1 VSIDEKEEK
10 YMKDR
15 IFTVTQMNKM
25 VKEYLEGNDNFNNF
39 FLKGEISGINYY
51 RSGHLYF
58 TLKDSKASVKCV
70 SFGYKLKK
78 IPEDLKEGDKIKLFG
93 RVTLYE
99 ANGNY
104 QILVAHVEKE
114 GSLGKL
120 FEELE
125 RTKRELARDGYFDA
139 KYKLPIPKLPQNI
152 GIVTSGTGAAV
163 KDIIKTAKLRYEN
176 INIYVYPAKV
186 QGIGSEKEIIKG
198 IETLDKMEEIDLII
212 AGRGGGSVED
222 LWSFNKKE
230 VALAY
235 FNTKTPIVSAVGH
248 EIDNLLTDLTADLRA
263 STPTHAAE
271 LVVPRKDLLME
282 KLEERRRKLNNSL
295 LGNLRKKKEKLE
307 NLKKSYILRSYLE
320 TVVEKNNLLM
330 DREDKLK
337 KVISST
343 LTQKKHF
350 LEVRMEKLNSLNPEG
365 ILKRGYTITKAGNKI
380 IRGAGELK
388 KGEKIEIIYH
398 DGKVISRVEEINR

>member
-1 VSIDEKEEK
+1 
-10 YMKDR
+10 MKDR

-51 RSGHLYF
+51 KSGHLYF

-70 SFGYKLKK
+70 SFGYKFKK

-93 RVTLYE
+93 KVTLYE

-125 RTKRELARDGYFDA
+125 KTKRELAEDGYFDT

-163 KDIIKTAKLRYEN
+163 KDIINTAKLRYKN

-198 IETLDKMEEIDLII
+198 IKTLDKMEEIDLII

-271 LVVPRKDLLME
+271 LVIPRKDLLME
-282 KLEERRRKLNNSL
+282 KLEDRRRKLNNNL
-295 LGNLRKKKEKLE
+295 LANLREKKEKLE
-307 NLKKSYILRSYLE
+307 TLRRSYILRSYLE
-320 TVVEKNNLLM
+320 TLVEKNNLLM
-330 DREDKLK
+330 DREDRLK
-337 KVISST
+337 KVIAGS
-343 LTQKKHF
+343 LTKHKHL
-350 LEVRMEKLNSLNPEG
+350 LEVRMEKLSSLNPEG
-365 ILKRGYTITKAGNKI
+365 ILKRGYTITKAGNKV
-380 IRGAGELK
+380 IRSAGELEK
-388 KGEKIEIIYH
+388 DEKIEIIYH
-398 DGKVISRVEEINR
+398 DGRVISRVEEIK

>member
-1 VSIDEKEEK
+1 
-10 YMKDR
+10 MKDR
-15 IFTVTQMNKM
+15 IFTVSQMNKM
-25 VKEYLEGNDNFNNF
+25 VKEYLEGNDSFNNF

-51 RSGHLYF
+51 KSGHLYF
-58 TLKDSKASVKCV
+58 TMKDSKASVKCV
-70 SFGYKLKK
+70 SFRYKFKN

-93 RVTLYE
+93 KVTLYE
-99 ANGNY
+99 ASGNY

-125 RTKRELARDGYFDA
+125 RTKRELAKDGYFDT

-186 QGIGSEKEIIKG
+186 QGIGSEDEIIKG
-198 IETLDKMEEIDLII
+198 IKILDEMEEIDLII

-222 LWSFNKKE
+222 LWSFNKKK

-271 LVVPRKDLLME
+271 LVVPRKDLLIE
-282 KLEERRRKLNNSL
+282 KLEDRRRKLNNNL
-295 LGNLRKKKEKLE
+295 LTNLREKKEKLKTLR
-307 NLKKSYILRSYLE
+307 NSYILRSYLE

-330 DREDKLK
+330 DREDRLK
-337 KVISST
+337 KVISSS
-343 LTQKKHF
+343 LIRKKHL
-350 LEVRMEKLNSLNPEG
+350 LEVRMEKLRSLNPEG
-365 ILKRGYTITKAGNKI
+365 ILKRGYTITKAGDKV
-380 IRGAGELK
+380 IRSAGELE

-398 DGKVISRVEEINR
+398 DGRVISRVEEMNR

>member
-1 VSIDEKEEK
+1 MKETV
-10 YMKDR
+10 
-15 IFTVTQMNKM
+15 FTVTQMNKM
-25 VKEYLEGNDNFNNF
+25 VKEYLEKNNNFNNF
-39 FLKGEISGINYY
+39 FLEGEISGINYY

-70 SFGYKLKK
+70 SFGYKFKK

-93 RVTLYE
+93 KVTLYE
-99 ANGNY
+99 ASGNY

-125 RTKRELARDGYFDA
+125 RTKKEMAKDGYFDI
-139 KYKLPIPKLPQNI
+139 KYKLPMPKLPQNI
-152 GIVTSGTGAAV
+152 GIITSGTGAAV
-163 KDIIKTAKLRYEN
+163 KDIINTARLRYPN

-186 QGIGSEKEIIKG
+186 QGVGSEKEIIKG
-198 IETLDKMEEIDLII
+198 IKILDNMEEIDLII
-212 AGRGGGSVED
+212 AGRGGGSIED

-271 LVVPRKDLLME
+271 LVVPRKDLLIE
-282 KLEERRRKLNNSL
+282 KLEDRRQKLNNNL
-295 LGNLRKKKEKLE
+295 LANLRNKKEKLKT
-307 NLKKSYILRSYLE
+307 LRKSYILRSYLE
-320 TVVEKNNLLM
+320 TVIDKNNILM
-330 DREDKLK
+330 DREDRIK
-337 KVISST
+337 KVISNS
-343 LTQKKHF
+343 LTQKKHL
-350 LEVRMEKLNSLNPEG
+350 LEMRMEKLRSLNPEG
-365 ILKRGYTITKAGNKI
+365 ILKRGYTITKIGEKI
-380 IRGAGELK
+380 IRGVEEIDK
-388 KGEKIEIIYH
+388 NEKIEIIYH
-398 DGKVISRVEEINR
+398 NGRVISRVEEIKK

>member
-1 VSIDEKEEK
+1 
-10 YMKDR
+10 MKDK
-15 IFTVTQMNKM
+15 IFTVSQMNKM

-51 RSGHLYF
+51 KSGHLYF

-70 SFGYKLKK
+70 SFGYKFKK

-93 RVTLYE
+93 KVTLYE

-104 QILVAHVEKE
+104 QIMVAHVEKE
-114 GSLGKL
+114 GTLGKL

-125 RTKRELARDGYFDA
+125 RTKRELAKEGYFDT

-163 KDIIKTAKLRYEN
+163 KDIINTAQLRYKN

-186 QGIGSEKEIIKG
+186 QGIGSEDEIIKG
-198 IETLDKMEEIDLII
+198 IKILDSMEEIDLII

-248 EIDNLLTDLTADLRA
+248 EIDNLLTDLTADMRA

-271 LVVPRKDLLME
+271 LVVPRKDLLLE
-282 KLEERRRKLNNSL
+282 SLEERKRKLNNSL
-295 LGNLRKKKEKLE
+295 LINLKGKKEKLE
-307 NLKKSYILRSYLE
+307 ILKRSYILRSYLE
-320 TVVEKNNLLM
+320 TVTDRNNLLM
-330 DREDKLK
+330 DREDRLK
-337 KVISST
+337 KVINSA
-343 LTQKKHF
+343 LIQKKHL
-350 LEVRMEKLNSLNPEG
+350 LEVRMEKINSLNPEG
-365 ILKRGYTITKAGNKI
+365 ILKRGYTITKIGNKI
-380 IRGAGELK
+380 IRSVEDIK
-388 KGEKIEIIYH
+388 KDEKIEIIYH
-398 DGKVISRVEEINR
+398 DGSVISKVEEIN

>member
-1 VSIDEKEEK
+1 
-10 YMKDR
+10 MKDR
-15 IFTVTQMNKM
+15 IFTVSQMNKM
-25 VKEYLEGNDNFNNF
+25 VKEYLEGNDSFNNF

-51 RSGHLYF
+51 KSGHLYF
-58 TLKDSKASVKCV
+58 TMKDSKASVKCV
-70 SFGYKLKK
+70 SFRYKFKN

-93 RVTLYE
+93 KVTLYE
-99 ANGNY
+99 ASGNY

-125 RTKRELARDGYFDA
+125 RTKRELAKDGYFDT

-176 INIYVYPAKV
+176 INIYVYSAKV
-186 QGIGSEKEIIKG
+186 QGIGSEDEIIKG
-198 IETLDKMEEIDLII
+198 IKILDEMEEIDIII

-271 LVVPRKDLLME
+271 LVVPRKDLLIE
-282 KLEERRRKLNNSL
+282 KLEDRRRKLNNNL
-295 LGNLRKKKEKLE
+295 LTNLRGKKEKLKTLR
-307 NLKKSYILRSYLE
+307 NSYILRSYLE

-330 DREDKLK
+330 DREDRLK
-337 KVISST
+337 KVVSSS
-343 LTQKKHF
+343 LIRKKHL
-350 LEVRMEKLNSLNPEG
+350 LEVRVEKLRSLNPEG
-365 ILKRGYTITKAGNKI
+365 ILKRGYTITKAGDKV
-380 IRGAGELK
+380 IRSAGELE

-398 DGKVISRVEEINR
+398 DGRVISRVEEINR

>member
-1 VSIDEKEEK
+1 
-10 YMKDR
+10 MNDR
-15 IFTVTQMNKM
+15 IFSVSQINKM
-25 VKEYLEGNDNFNNF
+25 VKEYLEGNDSFNNF

-51 RSGHLYF
+51 KSGHLYF

-70 SFGYKLKK
+70 SFGYKFKK

-93 RVTLYE
+93 KVTLYE

-114 GSLGKL
+114 GTLGKL

-125 RTKRELARDGYFDA
+125 RTKRELAKEGYFDT
-139 KYKLPIPKLPQNI
+139 KYKMPIPKLPQNI

-163 KDIIKTAKLRYEN
+163 KDIINTAKLRYEN

-186 QGIGSEKEIIKG
+186 QGIGSEDEIIKG
-198 IETLDKMEEIDLII
+198 IKTLDKMEEIDLII

-248 EIDNLLTDLTADLRA
+248 EIDNLLTDLTADMRA

-271 LVVPRKDLLME
+271 LVVPRKDLLIQT
-282 KLEERRRKLNNSL
+282 LEDRRKKLNNSL
-295 LGNLRKKKEKLE
+295 LGNLQKKKEKLE
-307 NLKKSYILRSYLE
+307 TLKRSYILRSYLE
-320 TVVEKNNLLM
+320 TVVDRNNLLM
-330 DREDKLK
+330 DREDRLK
-337 KVISST
+337 KVINNS
-343 LTQKKHF
+343 LIQKKHL
-350 LEVRMEKLNSLNPEG
+350 LEVRMEKLRSLNPEG
-365 ILKRGYTITKAGNKI
+365 ILKRGYTITKSGNKV
-380 IRGAGELK
+380 IRGAGELE

-398 DGKVISRVEEINR
+398 DGSVISRVEEIK

>member
-1 VSIDEKEEK
+1 
-10 YMKDR
+10 MKDK
-15 IFTVTQMNKM
+15 IFTVSQMNKM

-51 RSGHLYF
+51 KSGHLYF

-70 SFGYKLKK
+70 SFGYKFKK

-93 RVTLYE
+93 KVTLYE

-104 QILVAHVEKE
+104 QIMVAHVEKE
-114 GSLGKL
+114 GTLGKL

-125 RTKRELARDGYFDA
+125 KTKRELAKEGYFDT

-163 KDIIKTAKLRYEN
+163 KDIINTAQLRYEN

-186 QGIGSEKEIIKG
+186 QGIGSEDEIIKG
-198 IETLDKMEEIDLII
+198 IKILDSMEEIDLII

-248 EIDNLLTDLTADLRA
+248 EIDNLLTDLTADMRA

-271 LVVPRKDLLME
+271 LVVPRKDLL
-282 KLEERRRKLNNSL
+282 LESLEDRRRKLNNSL
-295 LGNLRKKKEKLE
+295 LINLKGKKEKLE
-307 NLKKSYILRSYLE
+307 TLKKSYILRSYLE
-320 TVVEKNNLLM
+320 TIIDRNNLLM
-330 DREDKLK
+330 DREDRLK
-337 KVISST
+337 KVMNNT
-343 LTQKKHF
+343 LIQKKHL
-350 LEVRMEKLNSLNPEG
+350 LEVRMEKLSSLNPEG
-365 ILKRGYTITKAGNKI
+365 ILKRGYTITKVGNKI
-380 IRGAGELK
+380 IRSVEDVK
-388 KGEKIEIIYH
+388 KDEKIEIIYH
-398 DGKVISRVEEINR
+398 DGSVISKVEEIKR

>member
-1 VSIDEKEEK
+1 
-10 YMKDR
+10 MKDR
-15 IFTVTQMNKM
+15 IFSVSQINKM
-25 VKEYLEGNDNFNNF
+25 VKEYLEGNDSFNNF

-51 RSGHLYF
+51 KSGHLYF

-70 SFGYKLKK
+70 SFGYKFKK

-93 RVTLYE
+93 KVTLYE

-114 GSLGKL
+114 GTLGKL

-125 RTKRELARDGYFDA
+125 RTKRELAKEGYFDT

-163 KDIIKTAKLRYEN
+163 KDIINTAKLRYEN

-186 QGIGSEKEIIKG
+186 QGIGSEDEIIKG
-198 IETLDKMEEIDLII
+198 IKTLDKMEEIDLII

-248 EIDNLLTDLTADLRA
+248 EIDNLLTDLTADMRA

-271 LVVPRKDLLME
+271 LVVPRKDLLMQT
-282 KLEERRRKLNNSL
+282 LEDRRKTLNNSL
-295 LGNLRKKKEKLE
+295 LGNLQKKKEKLE
-307 NLKKSYILRSYLE
+307 TLKRSYILRSYLE
-320 TVVEKNNLLM
+320 TVVDRNNLLM
-330 DREDKLK
+330 DREDRLK
-337 KVISST
+337 KVINNS
-343 LTQKKHF
+343 LIQKKHL
-350 LEVRMEKLNSLNPEG
+350 LEVRMEKLRSLNPEG
-365 ILKRGYTITKAGNKI
+365 ILKRGYTITKSGNKV
-380 IRGAGELK
+380 IRGAEELE

-398 DGKVISRVEEINR
+398 DGSVISRVEEIK

>member
-1 VSIDEKEEK
+1 
-10 YMKDR
+10 MKDR
-15 IFTVTQMNKM
+15 VFTVSQMNKV
-25 VKEYLEGNDNFNNF
+25 VKEYLEENENFNNF

-51 RSGHLYF
+51 KSGHLYF

-70 SFGYKLKK
+70 SFRYKFKK
-78 IPEDLKEGDKIKLFG
+78 IPEDLKEGDKVKLFG
-93 RVTLYE
+93 KVTLYE
-99 ANGNY
+99 ASGNY

-125 RTKRELARDGYFDA
+125 KNKRELANEGYFDM
-139 KYKLPIPKLPQNI
+139 KHKLPIPKLPQNI

-163 KDIIKTAKLRYEN
+163 KDIINMAKLRYEN
-176 INIYVYPAKV
+176 INIYVYPTKV
-186 QGIGSEKEIIKG
+186 QGIGSEDEIIKG
-198 IETLDKMEEIDLII
+198 IKTLDKMEEIDIII

-263 STPTHAAE
+263 STPTHGAE
-271 LVVPRKDLLME
+271 LVVPRKDLLIE
-282 KLEERRRKLNNSL
+282 QLEDRKRKLNNNL
-295 LGNLRKKKEKLE
+295 LANLREKKEKLK
-307 NLKKSYILRSYLE
+307 NLKNSYILRSYLE
-320 TVVEKNNLLM
+320 TIIDRNNLLM

-337 KVISST
+337 KAIFSS
-343 LTQKKHF
+343 LVGKKHQ
-350 LEVRMEKLNSLNPEG
+350 LEVRMEKLRSLNPEE
-365 ILKRGYTITKAGNKI
+365 ILKRGYTITKVGDRI
-380 IRGAGELK
+380 IRSVEELEK
-388 KGEKIEIIYH
+388 DKKIEIIYH
-398 DGKVISRVEEINR
+398 DGRVISKIEEIRR

>member
-1 VSIDEKEEK
+1 
-10 YMKDR
+10 MKDR

-51 RSGHLYF
+51 KSGHLYF

-70 SFGYKLKK
+70 SFGYKFKK

-93 RVTLYE
+93 KVTLYE

-125 RTKRELARDGYFDA
+125 KTKRELAEDGYFDT

-163 KDIIKTAKLRYEN
+163 KDIINTAKLRYEN
-176 INIYVYPAKV
+176 INIYIYPAKV

-198 IETLDKMEEIDLII
+198 IKTLDKMEEIDLII

-271 LVVPRKDLLME
+271 LVIPRKDLLME
-282 KLEERRRKLNNSL
+282 KLEDRRRKLNNNL
-295 LGNLRKKKEKLE
+295 LANLREKKEKLE
-307 NLKKSYILRSYLE
+307 ILRRSYILRSYLE
-320 TVVEKNNLLM
+320 TLVDQNNLLM
-330 DREDKLK
+330 DREDRLK
-337 KVISST
+337 KVIAGS
-343 LTQKKHF
+343 LTKHKHL
-350 LEVRMEKLNSLNPEG
+350 LEVRMEKLSSLNPEE
-365 ILKRGYTITKAGNKI
+365 ILKRGYTITKAGNKV
-380 IRGAGELK
+380 IRSAGELEK
-388 KGEKIEIIYH
+388 DEKIEIIYH
-398 DGKVISRVEEINR
+398 DGRVISRVEEIK

>member
-1 VSIDEKEEK
+1 MGLK

-15 IFTVTQMNKM
+15 IFTVTQMNNM

-51 RSGHLYF
+51 KSGHLYF

-70 SFGYKLKK
+70 SFRYKFKK

-93 RVTLYE
+93 KVTLYE

-104 QILVAHVEKE
+104 QIMVAHVEKE

-125 RTKRELARDGYFDA
+125 RTKRELAESGYFD
-139 KYKLPIPKLPQNI
+139 KKNKLPIPKLPQNI

-186 QGIGSEKEIIKG
+186 QGVGSEKEIIKG
-198 IETLDKMEEIDLII
+198 IKILDEMEEIDLII

-248 EIDNLLTDLTADLRA
+248 EIDNLLTDLTADMRA

-282 KLEERRRKLNNSL
+282 KLEDRRKKLNNNL
-295 LGNLRKKKEKLE
+295 MANLRNKKEKLKT
-307 NLKKSYILRSYLE
+307 LKNSYILRSYLD
-320 TVVEKNNLLM
+320 TVIDKNNLLM
-330 DREDKLK
+330 DREDRLK
-337 KVISST
+337 KVISNS
-343 LTQKKHF
+343 LIQKKHF
-350 LEVRMEKLNSLNPEG
+350 LEVRKEKLRSLNPEG
-365 ILKRGYTITKAGNKI
+365 ILKRGYTITKVGDKI
-380 IRGAGELK
+380 IRGVGELEK
-388 KGEKIEIIYH
+388 DEKIEIIYH
-398 DGKVISRVEEINR
+398 DGRVISRVEEIKR

>member
-1 VSIDEKEEK
+1 
-10 YMKDR
+10 MKDR
-15 IFTVTQMNKM
+15 IFTVSQMNKM
-25 VKEYLEGNDNFNNF
+25 VKEYLEENDNFNNF

-51 RSGHLYF
+51 KSGHLYF

-70 SFGYKLKK
+70 SFRYKFKK

-93 RVTLYE
+93 KVTLYE

-125 RTKRELARDGYFDA
+125 RTKRELAKEGYFD
-139 KYKLPIPKLPQNI
+139 KNNKLPIPKLPQNI

-163 KDIIKTAKLRYEN
+163 KDIINTAKLRYEN
-176 INIYVYPAKV
+176 INIYVYPTKV
-186 QGIGSEKEIIKG
+186 QGIGSENEIIKG
-198 IETLDKMEEIDLII
+198 IKTLDKMEEIDLII

-222 LWSFNKKE
+222 LWSFNKKD

-271 LVVPRKDLLME
+271 LVVPRKDLL
-282 KLEERRRKLNNSL
+282 LEMLEDRRQKLNNNL
-295 LGNLRKKKEKLE
+295 LTNLQVKNKKLE
-307 NLKKSYILRSYLE
+307 TLKKSYILRSYLE
-320 TVVEKNNLLM
+320 TVVDKNNLLM
-330 DREDKLK
+330 DREDRLK
-337 KVISST
+337 KVINT
-343 LTQKKHF
+343 NLIQKKHL
-350 LEVRMEKLNSLNPEG
+350 LEVRMGKLRSLNPEG

-380 IRGAGELK
+380 IRGVAELE

-398 DGKVISRVEEINR
+398 DGSVISRIEEIKE

>member
-1 VSIDEKEEK
+1 MELK
-10 YMKDR
+10 YMKER

-39 FLKGEISGINYY
+39 FLEGEISGINYY

-70 SFGYKLKK
+70 SFKYKFKK
-78 IPEDLKEGDKIKLFG
+78 IPEDLKEGDKVKIFG
-93 RVTLYE
+93 KVTLYE
-99 ANGNY
+99 ASGNY
-104 QILVAHVEKE
+104 QILVAHVEKK

-125 RTKRELARDGYFDA
+125 RTKKEMAKDGYFDT
-139 KYKLPIPKLPQNI
+139 KYKLPIPKLPQSI

-163 KDIIKTAKLRYEN
+163 KDIINTAQLRYPN

-186 QGIGSEKEIIKG
+186 QGLGSEKEIIRG
-198 IETLDKMEEIDLII
+198 IQILDEIKEIDLII
-212 AGRGGGSVED
+212 AGRGGGSIED

-235 FNTKTPIVSAVGH
+235 FNSKTPIVSAVGH

-271 LVVPRKDLLME
+271 LVVPRKDLLIE
-282 KLEERRRKLNNSL
+282 KLEDRRKKLNNNL
-295 LGNLRKKKEKLE
+295 LANLRNKKEKLKTLR
-307 NLKKSYILRSYLE
+307 NSYILRSYLDSIID
-320 TVVEKNNLLM
+320 KNNILM
-330 DREDKLK
+330 DKEDRLK
-337 KVISST
+337 KAISNS
-343 LTQKKHF
+343 LNKKRHL
-350 LEVRMEKLNSLNPEG
+350 LEVRMEKLSSLNPEG
-365 ILKRGYTITKAGNKI
+365 ILKRGYTITKIGKKI
-380 IRGAGELK
+380 IRGVEELEK
-388 KGEKIEIIYH
+388 DKKIEIIYH
-398 DGKVISRVEEINR
+398 NGRVISKVEEIDR

>member
-1 VSIDEKEEK
+1 
-10 YMKDR
+10 MKDR
-15 IFTVTQMNKM
+15 IFTVSQMNKM

-51 RSGHLYF
+51 KSGHLYF

-70 SFGYKLKK
+70 SFGYKFKK

-93 RVTLYE
+93 KVTLYE

-104 QILVAHVEKE
+104 QIMVAHVEKE

-125 RTKRELARDGYFDA
+125 KTKRELAKDGYFDPIN
-139 KYKLPIPKLPQNI
+139 KLPIPKLPQNI

-163 KDIIKTAKLRYEN
+163 KDIINTAKLRYEN
-176 INIYVYPAKV
+176 INIYVYPTKV

-198 IETLDKMEEIDLII
+198 IKTLDKMGEIDLII

-248 EIDNLLTDLTADLRA
+248 EIDNLLTDLTADMRA

-271 LVVPRKDLLME
+271 LVVPRKDLLIE
-282 KLEERRRKLNNSL
+282 KLEEKKRKLNKSL
-295 LGNLRKKKEKLE
+295 LSNLQGKSEKLE
-307 NLKKSYILRSYLE
+307 TLKKSYILRNYLE
-320 TVVEKNNLLM
+320 TVVEKNNLLI
-330 DREDKLK
+330 DREDRLK
-337 KVISST
+337 KVFNSNLI
-343 LTQKKHF
+343 QKKHL
-350 LEVRMEKLNSLNPEG
+350 LEVRMEKLSSLNPQE

-380 IRGAGELK
+380 IRGTEEVK
-388 KGEKIEIIYH
+388 KDQKIEIIYH
-398 DGKVISRVEEINR
+398 DGSVISRVEEINR

>member
-1 VSIDEKEEK
+1 
-10 YMKDR
+10 MKDR
-15 IFTVTQMNKM
+15 IFSVSQINKM
-25 VKEYLEGNDNFNNF
+25 VKEYLEGNDSFNNF

-51 RSGHLYF
+51 KSGHLYF

-70 SFGYKLKK
+70 SFGYKFKK

-93 RVTLYE
+93 KVTLYE

-114 GSLGKL
+114 GTLGKL

-125 RTKRELARDGYFDA
+125 RTKRELAKEGYFDT

-163 KDIIKTAKLRYEN
+163 KDIINTAKLRYEN

-186 QGIGSEKEIIKG
+186 QGIGSEDEIIKG
-198 IETLDKMEEIDLII
+198 IKTLDKMEEIDLIV

-248 EIDNLLTDLTADLRA
+248 EIDNLLTDLTADMRA

-282 KLEERRRKLNNSL
+282 TLEDRKKKLNNSL
-295 LGNLRKKKEKLE
+295 LGNLQKKKEKLE
-307 NLKKSYILRSYLE
+307 TLKRSYILRSYLE
-320 TVVEKNNLLM
+320 TVVDRNNLLM
-330 DREDKLK
+330 DREDRLK
-337 KVISST
+337 KVINNS
-343 LTQKKHF
+343 LIQKKYL
-350 LEVRMEKLNSLNPEG
+350 LEVRMEKLRSLNPEG
-365 ILKRGYTITKAGNKI
+365 ILKRGYTITKAGNKV
-380 IRGAGELK
+380 IRGAGELE

-398 DGKVISRVEEINR
+398 DGSVISRVEEIK

>member
-1 VSIDEKEEK
+1 
-10 YMKDR
+10 MKDR
-15 IFTVTQMNKM
+15 IYTVSQMNKM

-51 RSGHLYF
+51 KSGHLYF
-58 TLKDSKASVKCV
+58 TLKDSRASVKCV
-70 SFGYKLKK
+70 SFGYKFKK

-93 RVTLYE
+93 KVTLYE

-114 GSLGKL
+114 GTLGKL

-125 RTKRELARDGYFDA
+125 RTKRELAKDGYFDT

-163 KDIIKTAKLRYEN
+163 KDIINTAKLRYEN

-186 QGIGSEKEIIKG
+186 QGIGSEDEIIKG
-198 IETLDKMEEIDLII
+198 IKTLDKMEEIDLII

-230 VALAY
+230 VAMAY

-248 EIDNLLTDLTADLRA
+248 EIDNLLTDLTADMRA

-271 LVVPRKDLLME
+271 LVIPRKDLLMQT
-282 KLEERRRKLNNSL
+282 LEDRRRKLNNSL
-295 LGNLRKKKEKLE
+295 LANLQKKKEKLE
-307 NLKKSYILRSYLE
+307 TLKRSYILRSYLE
-320 TVVEKNNLLM
+320 TVTDRNNLLM
-330 DREDKLK
+330 DREDRLK
-337 KVISST
+337 KVITNS
-343 LTQKKHF
+343 LMQKKHF
-350 LEVRMEKLNSLNPEG
+350 LEVRMEKLNSLNPEE
-365 ILKRGYTITKAGNKI
+365 ILKRGYTITKAGNKVI
-380 IRGAGELK
+380 KGVGELE

-398 DGKVISRVEEINR
+398 DGSVISRVEEIK

>member
-1 VSIDEKEEK
+1 
-10 YMKDR
+10 MKDK
-15 IFTVTQMNKM
+15 IFTVSQMNKM

-51 RSGHLYF
+51 KSGHLYF

-70 SFGYKLKK
+70 SFGYKFKK
-78 IPEDLKEGDKIKLFG
+78 IPEDLKEGDKVKLFG
-93 RVTLYE
+93 KVTLYE

-104 QILVAHVEKE
+104 QIMVAHVEKE
-114 GSLGKL
+114 GTLGKL

-125 RTKRELARDGYFDA
+125 RTKRELAKEGYFDT

-163 KDIIKTAKLRYEN
+163 KDIINTAQLRYEN

-186 QGIGSEKEIIKG
+186 QGIGSEDEIIKG
-198 IETLDKMEEIDLII
+198 IKILDSMEEIDLII

-248 EIDNLLTDLTADLRA
+248 EIDNLLTDLTADMRA

-271 LVVPRKDLLME
+271 LVVPRKDLLLE
-282 KLEERRRKLNNSL
+282 SLEERKRKLNNSL
-295 LGNLRKKKEKLE
+295 LINLKEKKEKLE
-307 NLKKSYILRSYLE
+307 ILKRSYILRSYLE
-320 TVVEKNNLLM
+320 TIVDRNNLLM
-330 DREDKLK
+330 DREDSLK
-337 KVISST
+337 KVINNR
-343 LTQKKHF
+343 LMQKKHL
-350 LEVRMEKLNSLNPEG
+350 LEVRMEKLSSLNPEG
-365 ILKRGYTITKAGNKI
+365 ILKRGYTITKVGNKI
-380 IRGAGELK
+380 IRSVEDVK
-388 KGEKIEIIYH
+388 KDEKIEIIYH
-398 DGKVISRVEEINR
+398 DGSVISKVEEIN

>member
-1 VSIDEKEEK
+1 
-10 YMKDR
+10 MKDK
-15 IFTVTQMNKM
+15 IFTVSQMNKM

-51 RSGHLYF
+51 KSGHLYF
-58 TLKDSKASVKCV
+58 TLKDNKASVKCV
-70 SFGYKLKK
+70 SFGYKFKK
-78 IPEDLKEGDKIKLFG
+78 IPEDLKEGDKVKLFG
-93 RVTLYE
+93 KVTLYE

-104 QILVAHVEKE
+104 QIMVAHVEKE
-114 GSLGKL
+114 GTLGKL

-125 RTKRELARDGYFDA
+125 RTKRELAKEGYFDT

-163 KDIIKTAKLRYEN
+163 KDIINTAQLRYEN

-186 QGIGSEKEIIKG
+186 QGIGSEDEIIKG
-198 IETLDKMEEIDLII
+198 IKILDKMEEIDLII

-248 EIDNLLTDLTADLRA
+248 EIDNLLTDLTADMRA

-271 LVVPRKDLLME
+271 LVVPRKDLL
-282 KLEERRRKLNNSL
+282 LESIEDRRRKLNNSL
-295 LGNLRKKKEKLE
+295 LINLKGKKEKLE
-307 NLKKSYILRSYLE
+307 ALKKSYILRSYLE
-320 TVVEKNNLLM
+320 TIVDRNNLLM
-330 DREDKLK
+330 DREDSLK
-337 KVISST
+337 KVMNST
-343 LTQKKHF
+343 LIQKKHL
-350 LEVRMEKLNSLNPEG
+350 LEVRMEKLSSLNPEG
-365 ILKRGYTITKAGNKI
+365 ILKRGYTITKVGNKI
-380 IRGAGELK
+380 IRSVGDIK
-388 KGEKIEIIYH
+388 KDEKIEIIYH
-398 DGKVISRVEEINR
+398 DGSVISKVEEIK